1 VIALDANVIVRFL
14 VRDDKKQAQSVYA
27 RFKQAEARR
36 DIFCIP
42 LVAVLETLWVLE
54 SAYGLSRS
62 EILDA
67 LESLRRMPI
76 LRFEDDEVMQKL
88 LMAGRARNEDLSDI
102 LIAFAAQGGGC
113 DSGLTF
119 DKKAARLPFFQLL
132 T

>member
-1 VIALDANVIVRFL
+1 VIALDTNVIVRFL
-14 VRDDKKQAQSVYA
+14 VRDDEKQAQSVYA

-42 LVAVLETLWVLE
+42 LVVVLEALWVLE
-54 SAYGLSRS
+54 SAYGLSRT

-76 LRFEDDEVMQKL
+76 LRFDDDETVQKL
-88 LMAGRARNEDLSDI
+88 LIAGRARNEDLSDI
-102 LIAFAAQGGGC
+102 LIAFAAQSNGC

-132 T
+132 A